1 MYNLEVKEIEFDD
14 LEKAVIT
21 KNYPESGFYLRTVK
35 TKVSEQSDLVFVD
48 KSTSTNFCICP
59 KSFLDG
65 VQKLAVR
72 IPEEPKV
79 FTINEVLPPMGMA
92 SETFVLEFAKVLL
105 KK

>member
-14 LEKAVIT
+14 FVNSNKN

-35 TKVSEQSDLVFVD
+35 ANNIEQCDLVFVD
-48 KSTSTNFCICP
+48 KSVSNNFCICP
-59 KSFLDG
+59 KSVFDG
-65 VQKLAVR
+65 LQKLAVR
-72 IPEEPKV
+72 IPEEPTV
-79 FTINEVLPPMGMA
+79 ITSNEVLPSMGMA

>member
-14 LEKAVIT
+14 YEKANKN

-35 TKVSEQSDLVFVD
+35 TNEIELSDLVFVD
-48 KSTSTNFCICP
+48 KSTSTNFCVCP
-59 KSFLDG
+59 KSVFDG
-65 VQKLAVR
+65 LQKLAVR
-72 IPEEPKV
+72 IPEEPTV
-79 FTINEVLPPMGMA
+79 LTSNEVLPKMGMA

>member
-14 LEKAVIT
+14 FVNANKN

-35 TKVSEQSDLVFVD
+35 TNEIELSDLVFVD
-48 KSTSTNFCICP
+48 KSTSTNFCVCP

-65 VQKLAVR
+65 LQKF
-72 IPEEPKV
+72 PEKITEQP
-79 FTINEVLPPMGMA
+79 EVLTAQSAHPEPGFV
-92 SETFVLEFAKVLL
+92 SESFVLDFAKLIL

>member
-14 LEKAVIT
+14 YEKAGKN

-35 TKVSEQSDLVFVD
+35 ANDIEQCELVLVD
-48 KSTSTNFCICP
+48 KSTSVNYPICL
-59 KSFLDG
+59 KSVFDG
-65 VQKLAVR
+65 LQKLAVR
-72 IPEEPKV
+72 IPEEPTV
-79 FTINEVLPPMGMA
+79 LTSNEVLPKMGMA

>member
-14 LEKAVIT
+14 YEKANKN

-35 TKVSEQSDLVFVD
+35 TNEIELSDLVFVD
-48 KSTSTNFCICP
+48 KYTSTNFCVCP
-59 KSFLDG
+59 KSVFDG
-65 VQKLAVR
+65 LQKLAVR
-72 IPEEPKV
+72 IPEEPTV
-79 FTINEVLPPMGMA
+79 LTSNEVLPKMGMA